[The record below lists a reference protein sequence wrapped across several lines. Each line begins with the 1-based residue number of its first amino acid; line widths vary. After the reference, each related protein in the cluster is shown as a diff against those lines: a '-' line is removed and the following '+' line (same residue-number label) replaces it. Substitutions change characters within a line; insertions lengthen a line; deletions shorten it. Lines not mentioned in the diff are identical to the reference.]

1 MRLWSI
7 TKLAIPILYGFNV
20 HLGAIA
26 ATEPP
31 SSPPPSF
38 PVEQRP
44 SDPITLPRRAAC
56 PSEFQPL
63 VALLLRDLPGYMN
76 RFHHRL
82 IRRDRSTNSPTYV
95 LLTSPPDFEPLTLGP
110 GAYQPTSPADAEGV
124 HQVFFTTLERQY
136 TAGKAVHLQGYHW
149 VFLTQTVSGWRL
161 AMMFSH
167 FGPYPATRPPSPP
180 ENSSQGIAGQAIRTW
195 LRDCRAGH
203 IRPL

>member
-1 MRLWSI
+1 MRSWSVA
-7 TKLAIPILYGFNV
+7 KLGILILCGLNFQ
-20 HLGAIA
+20 LGAIA
-26 ATEPP
+26 TDK
-31 SSPPPSF
+31 PPSF

-44 SDPITLPRRAAC
+44 SSPITLPGRAAC
-56 PSEFQPL
+56 PSEFQPV

-76 RFHHRL
+76 RVHQRL
-82 IRRDRSTNSPTYV
+82 FRRDRSTTSAPYV
-95 LLTSPPDFEPLTLGP
+95 LLTSPPDFEPLALGP
-110 GAYQPTSPADAEGV
+110 GVYQSASSPKAEGV

-136 TAGKAVHLQGYHW
+136 TAGKIIQLQGYHW

-180 ENSSQGIAGQAIRTW
+180 ENSTQGVTGQAIRAW
-195 LRDCRAGH
+195 LRDCRAGR

>member
-1 MRLWSI
+1 MRSWSI
-7 TKLAIPILYGFNV
+7 TKLAILLLCGFSV
-20 HLGAIA
+20 PLGAIA
-26 ATEPP
+26 ADKF
-31 SSPPPSF
+31 PSF

-44 SDPITLPRRAAC
+44 SEPVTLPRRAAC

-76 RFHHRL
+76 RVHQRL
-82 IRRDRSTNSPTYV
+82 MRRDRSTNNSPTYV

-110 GAYQPTSPADAEGV
+110 GVYQPTSPPDDEGV

-161 AMMFSH
+161 AMMLSH

-180 ENSSQGIAGQAIRTW
+180 ENSSQGVTGQAIRTW